1 MYYKGDATVLLSEAK
16 AELLKKKA
24 EAKAAAKAK
33 KIQDKVVVESKAL
46 SYDSSDLDKLYRP
59 LKHW

>member
-33 KIQDKVVVESKAL
+33 RIQDEIVIESKPL
-46 SYDSSDLDKLYRP
+46 TYDSAYLDKLYRP